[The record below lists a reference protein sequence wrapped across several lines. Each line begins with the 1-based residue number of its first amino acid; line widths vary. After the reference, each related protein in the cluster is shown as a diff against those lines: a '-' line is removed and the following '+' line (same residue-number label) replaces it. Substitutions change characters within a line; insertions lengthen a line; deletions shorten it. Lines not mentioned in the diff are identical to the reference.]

1 MIVERGF
8 PLLRRINYLIAA
20 MRDMGIMSKLF
31 VDFNYNMTILESIR
45 ELRAHIEAN
54 AAAGEDPITEVID
67 EHMKKSKKRQENPEI
82 VLTVEHL
89 EGAFTVHILGLVISA
104 SVFFLELFYHSKFV
118 RRFVAF
124 LKQKICC
131 RQKTKSKAKVKTTWS
146 KPRKKVH
153 FVIPKNKIN
162 M

>member
-8 PLLRRINYLIAA
+8 PLLRRINYLLAA

-45 ELRAHIEAN
+45 ELKAHIEAS
-54 AAAGEDPITEVID
+54 AAAGEDPVTDVID
-67 EHMKKSKKRQENPEI
+67 EHLEPSKNRQDNPEI

-104 SVFFLELFYHSKFV
+104 SVFMLELFYHSKIV
-118 RRFVAF
+118 RRFAAF
-124 LKQKICC
+124 LRQKICG
-131 RQKTKSKAKVKTTWS
+131 RKTKTKSVTTAK
-146 KPRKKVH
+146 KKVR
-153 FVIPKNKIN
+153 FVIPKNKIQKK
-162 M
+162 